1 MENTE
6 EVKLQ
11 WIKGDKFGNVEI
23 VNGTQ
28 DQWTTFKSGGRIA
41 TNLISEFLE
50 PIVGNALDLNP
61 PQTIKDPHKL
71 DNQDLEGTD
80 MKWVTKKTTSETVS
94 PIRTLFDKQKK
105 NDKVKLNLTFPIEVL
120 NKAIYEIISS
130 SFDADEVN
138 DELESFIKDQISE
151 DLILDS
157 LFDSIKELIKT
168 RYKID

>member
-11 WIKGDKFGNVEI
+11 WIKGDKFGTVEI

-50 PIVGNALDLNP
+50 PIVGDALDLNP

-80 MKWVTKKTTSETVS
+80 MKWVTKKATPGTAS

-105 NDKVKLNLTFPIEVL
+105 NDKIKLNLTFPIEVPK
-120 NKAIYEIISS
+120 KAIYEIISS
-130 SFDADEVN
+130 SFDLDEVN
-138 DELESFIKDQISE
+138 DELESFIKDQIND
-151 DLILDS
+151 DLIYDS
-157 LFDSIKELIKT
+157 LFDSIKELISS
-168 RYKID
+168 RYKND

>member
-1 MENTE
+1 MENLE
-6 EVKLQ
+6 QEKLQ
-11 WIKGDKFGNVEI
+11 WIKGEKFGTVETVKGI
-23 VNGTQ
+23 DNE
-28 DQWTTFKSGGRIA
+28 WTLFVGGGRIA

-50 PIVGNALDLNP
+50 PVHGAPLDFNPTVPALTQP
-61 PQTIKDPHKL
+61 PTAHKEKIL
-71 DNQDLEGTD
+71 PQPE
-80 MKWVTKKTTSETVS
+80 VAS

-105 NDKVKLNLTFPIEVL
+105 NDKVKLNLTFPIEVPK
-120 NKAIYEIISS
+120 KAIYEIISS

-138 DELESFIKDQISE
+138 NELESFIKNQVSE

>member
-71 DNQDLEGTD
+71 DNQDLE
-80 MKWVTKKTTSETVS
+80 
-94 PIRTLFDKQKK
+94 
-105 NDKVKLNLTFPIEVL
+105 
-120 NKAIYEIISS
+120 
-130 SFDADEVN
+130 
-138 DELESFIKDQISE
+138 
-151 DLILDS
+151 
-157 LFDSIKELIKT
+157 
-168 RYKID
+168 

>member
-6 EVKLQ
+6 EKKLQ

-23 VNGTQ
+23 VKGVDNE
-28 DQWTTFKSGGRIA
+28 WTIFNSGGRIA
-41 TNLISEFLE
+41 TNLLSEFLE
-50 PIVGNALDLNP
+50 PLDGEPLNFNP
-61 PQTIKDPHKL
+61 PTPALTKAAEVYKEKLPPQKQT
-71 DNQDLEGTD
+71 
-80 MKWVTKKTTSETVS
+80 SS

-105 NDKVKLNLTFPIEVL
+105 NDKIKLNLTFPIEVPK
-120 NKAIYEIISS
+120 KAIYEIISS
-130 SFDADEVN
+130 SFDSEEVN
-138 DELESFIKDQISE
+138 DELESFIKNQISE

>member
-1 MENTE
+1 MESTE

-23 VNGTQ
+23 VKGVENE
-28 DQWTTFKSGGRIA
+28 WTLFNSGGRIA

-50 PIVGNALDLNP
+50 PVNGEALDFSNASQSVPALKESAEVHKEKLP
-61 PQTIKDPHKL
+61 PQRAT
-71 DNQDLEGTD
+71 E
-80 MKWVTKKTTSETVS
+80 S

-105 NDKVKLNLTFPIEVL
+105 NDKVKLNLAFPIEL
-120 NKAIYEIISS
+120 PKKGIYEIISS
-130 SFDADEVN
+130 SFDSEEVS
-138 DELESFIKDQISE
+138 DELVSFISDQVSE

-157 LFDSIKELIKT
+157 LLDSIKELIKT